1 MIMNKIENMEQYQWA
16 VNRVE
21 ELLPLVDDSTPLDDA
36 NCVELEKLSNLVADY
51 SDLHFAKDTPTL
63 SEILK
68 LRMEEMGLSVAKL
81 AKILGVTPLNM
92 KAYLSGS
99 EEPTLSVGREISRR
113 LGVDANL
120 VLGLS

>member
-1 MIMNKIENMEQYQWA
+1 MNNAKHEGSQCNSPHLLYCLSSMYVVQW
-16 VNRVE
+16 VH
-21 ELLPLVDDSTPLDDA
+21 
-36 NCVELEKLSNLVADY
+36 DY
-51 SDLHFAKDTPTL
+51 SDLHFAIGTPTL

-81 AKILGVTPLNM
+81 AKILGVTPLNI

>member
-1 MIMNKIENMEQYQWA
+1 MDKIENMEQYQWA

-36 NCVELEKLSNLVADY
+36 NSVELEKLSNLVADY
-51 SDLHFAKDTPTL
+51 SDLHCAIGTPTL

-68 LRMEEMGLSVAKL
+68 LRMEEMGLAVAKL
-81 AKILGVTPLNM
+81 AKILGVTALNI

>member
-1 MIMNKIENMEQYQWA
+1 M
-16 VNRVE
+16 E

-36 NCVELEKLSNLVADY
+36 NSVELEKLSNLVADY
-51 SDLHFAKDTPTL
+51 SDLHLAIGTPTL

-68 LRMEEMGLSVAKL
+68 LGMEEMGLSVAKL
-81 AKILGVTPLNM
+81 AKILGVTPLNI

>member
-1 MIMNKIENMEQYQWA
+1 MDKIENMEQYQWA

-36 NCVELEKLSNLVADY
+36 NSVELEKLSNLVADY
-51 SDLHFAKDTPTL
+51 SDLHLAIGTPTL

-68 LRMEEMGLSVAKL
+68 LRMEEMGLSFAKL
-81 AKILGVTPLNM
+81 AKILGVTPLNI

>member
-1 MIMNKIENMEQYQWA
+1 MDKIENMEQYQWA

-36 NCVELEKLSNLVADY
+36 NSVELEKLSNLVADY
-51 SDLHFAKDTPTL
+51 SDLHLAIGTPTL

-81 AKILGVTPLNM
+81 AKILGVTPLNI

>member
-1 MIMNKIENMEQYQWA
+1 
-16 VNRVE
+16 
-21 ELLPLVDDSTPLDDA
+21 
-36 NCVELEKLSNLVADY
+36 
-51 SDLHFAKDTPTL
+51 
-63 SEILK
+63 
-68 LRMEEMGLSVAKL
+68 MEEMGLSVAKL

>member
-1 MIMNKIENMEQYQWA
+1 MENEIGDFFA
-16 VNRVE
+16 
-21 ELLPLVDDSTPLDDA
+21 L
-36 NCVELEKLSNLVADY
+36 Y
-51 SDLHFAKDTPTL
+51 SDLHFAIGTPTL

-68 LRMEEMGLSVAKL
+68 LRMEEMGLTVAKL

>member
-1 MIMNKIENMEQYQWA
+1 
-16 VNRVE
+16 
-21 ELLPLVDDSTPLDDA
+21 
-36 NCVELEKLSNLVADY
+36 
-51 SDLHFAKDTPTL
+51 
-63 SEILK
+63 
-68 LRMEEMGLSVAKL
+68 MEEMGLTVAKL

-99 EEPTLSVGREISRR
+99 EEPTLSVGREISHR

>member
-1 MIMNKIENMEQYQWA
+1 MDKIENMEQYQWA

-36 NCVELEKLSNLVADY
+36 NSVELEKLSNLVADY
-51 SDLHFAKDTPTL
+51 SDFHFAIGTPAL

-81 AKILGVTPLNM
+81 AKILGVTPLNI

>member
-1 MIMNKIENMEQYQWA
+1 MDKIENMEQYQWA

-36 NCVELEKLSNLVADY
+36 NSVELEKLSNLVADY
-51 SDLHFAKDTPTL
+51 SDLHLAIGTPTL

-68 LRMEEMGLSVAKL
+68 LGMEEMGLSVAKL
-81 AKILGVTPLNM
+81 AKILGVTPLNI

>member
-1 MIMNKIENMEQYQWA
+1 MDKIENMEQYQWA

-36 NCVELEKLSNLVADY
+36 NSVELEKLSNLVADY
-51 SDLHFAKDTPTL
+51 SDLHFAIGAPTL
-63 SEILK
+63 CEILK

-81 AKILGVTPLNM
+81 AKILGVTPLNI

-113 LGVDANL
+113 LGVDANF

>member
-1 MIMNKIENMEQYQWA
+1 MEDEIEDFFA
-16 VNRVE
+16 
-21 ELLPLVDDSTPLDDA
+21 L
-36 NCVELEKLSNLVADY
+36 Y
-51 SDLHFAKDTPTL
+51 SDLHFAIGTPIL

-68 LRMEEMGLSVAKL
+68 LRMEEMGLTVAKL

>member
-1 MIMNKIENMEQYQWA
+1 MDKIENMEQYQWA

-51 SDLHFAKDTPTL
+51 SDLHLAIGTPTL

>member
-1 MIMNKIENMEQYQWA
+1 MEQYQWA

-51 SDLHFAKDTPTL
+51 SDLHFAIDTPTL

-68 LRMEEMGLSVAKL
+68 LRMEEMVLSVAKL
-81 AKILGVTPLNM
+81 TLGGVLR
-92 KAYLSGS
+92 LIS
-99 EEPTLSVGREISRR
+99 LISRWIPVR
-113 LGVDANL
+113 Q
-120 VLGLS
+120 

>member
-1 MIMNKIENMEQYQWA
+1 MDKIENMEQYQWA

-36 NCVELEKLSNLVADY
+36 NSVELEDLRNMKADN
-51 SDLHFAKDTPTL
+51 SDLHFAIGTPTL

-81 AKILGVTPLNM
+81 AKILGVTPLNI